1 MSTFHPLLVML
12 SFHRH
17 LSRCTGGQRG
27 TPRKEMLGHSR
38 SLGKGTLPIQ
48 QHPMG
53 TQMGRHVRNVPSPS
67 LNREAGTLA
76 QTCWVLIPP
85 PEELEQPGR
94 LPASPRGLRGC
105 RQFFT
110 LCPRNTIFGTDARTK
125 FVILNLL
132 CQLTRWG
139 KVSAKVGTVMGEQ
152 PQGLLLT
159 CPSTSKDP
167 SEETDIT
174 SLERETKVGSGE
186 RQGSCFL

>member
-12 SFHRH
+12 SFHQH
-17 LSRCTGGQRG
+17 LSRCIGGRKGSPEKRCWVIQGQQR
-27 TPRKEMLGHSR
+27 
-38 SLGKGTLPIQ
+38 
-48 QHPMG
+48 PMG
-53 TQMGRHVRNVPSPS
+53 TQTGGHMRNVPSPS

-76 QTCWVLIPP
+76 QTCWVLIPA
-85 PEELEQPGR
+85 PEELKQPGR
-94 LPASPRGLRGC
+94 LPASPRGLQGC

-110 LCPRNTIFGTDARTK
+110 LCPHNTIFAMDAQTK

-139 KVSAKVGTVMGEQ
+139 KVRAKVGTVMGEQ

-159 CPSTSKDP
+159 YPSTSKDP
-167 SEETDIT
+167 SEEMDIT

-186 RQGSCFL
+186 RWGSCFL